1 MKYALIGNPNSGKTT
16 LFNSLTGATLRTGN
30 WPGVTIEKKEGKY
43 KEHSIV
49 DLPGI
54 YSLSPYS
61 PEEVVSRNFLLHEE
75 VDCVIN
81 IVDASNLERN
91 LYLTLQCL
99 ELDIPVVIA
108 FNMIDLAKEQGVNYD
123 IKAICSKLGVS
134 GVEISALKKQNLTEL
149 MNKAEEAAKK
159 PRAGFTVLKDV
170 ADFKEKI
177 KHSNFITS
185 KLLEGDAL
193 ISEEHAVL
201 MTKLK
206 DQKKLTSEQYAD
218 KFVEERYA
226 YIKNELTVIR
236 NKKESK
242 SKKIDDVLTHRIWGL
257 PLFILI
263 MFTVFHLTFSE
274 DFLFLGALG
283 IIPEGFSVPIIGEG
297 AIASPGIMLFNLMD
311 LLVGLIGDGL
321 AALFANAPIWCSSLI
336 VDGVWGGVGAILSF
350 IPNILVLFLFVAILE
365 DCGYMSRVAFLMDR
379 LFRSIGLSGKAFIP
393 LLSCFGCAVPG
404 IMATKTLKS
413 DKERRIAIMLT
424 PFFSCGAK
432 LPIWT
437 AFAAVLFAGAY
448 ADLIV
453 FGVYF
458 FGIAVSIIAAIILN
472 KLIKGKSEAFVM
484 EMPDYHTP
492 QARTICLLLWDKA
505 KHYLIKAAT
514 LIAAS
519 TVVLWLLTSFDWTFN
534 MVEEINQSILGSI
547 ANFIAPIFYPLGFG
561 RGEYASVFVIA
572 SFAGLIAKEEVPA
585 VLESLG
591 VLELAVASV
600 SPAAI
605 FAFMAFNL
613 LVVPCMAAVATARG
627 ELNNRKH
634 FWLTILFWVVIAYVF
649 GMLVYV
655 FSTLISYAWWVSLI
669 LVGVVALAIA
679 LYVIYIKKL
688 KNAEDALCNQ

>member
-1 MKYALIGNPNSGKTT
+1 
-16 LFNSLTGATLRTGN
+16 
-30 WPGVTIEKKEGKY
+30 
-43 KEHSIV
+43 
-49 DLPGI
+49 
-54 YSLSPYS
+54 
-61 PEEVVSRNFLLHEE
+61 
-75 VDCVIN
+75 
-81 IVDASNLERN
+81 
-91 LYLTLQCL
+91 
-99 ELDIPVVIA
+99 
-108 FNMIDLAKEQGVNYD
+108 
-123 IKAICSKLGVS
+123 
-134 GVEISALKKQNLTEL
+134 
-149 MNKAEEAAKK
+149 
-159 PRAGFTVLKDV
+159 
-170 ADFKEKI
+170 
-177 KHSNFITS
+177 
-185 KLLEGDAL
+185 
-193 ISEEHAVL
+193 

-206 DQKKLTSEQYAD
+206 NQKKLTSEQYAD

-321 AALFANAPIWCSSLI
+321 AKVFANAPEWCSSLI

-350 IPNILVLFLFVAILE
+350 IPNILVLFLFIAILE

-458 FGIAVSIIAAIILN
+458 FGIAVSIIAAIIN
-472 KLIKGKSEAFVM
+472 
-484 EMPDYHTP
+484 
-492 QARTICLLLWDKA
+492 
-505 KHYLIKAAT
+505 
-514 LIAAS
+514 
-519 TVVLWLLTSFDWTFN
+519 
-534 MVEEINQSILGSI
+534 
-547 ANFIAPIFYPLGFG
+547 
-561 RGEYASVFVIA
+561 
-572 SFAGLIAKEEVPA
+572 
-585 VLESLG
+585 
-591 VLELAVASV
+591 
-600 SPAAI
+600 
-605 FAFMAFNL
+605 
-613 LVVPCMAAVATARG
+613 
-627 ELNNRKH
+627 
-634 FWLTILFWVVIAYVF
+634 
-649 GMLVYV
+649 
-655 FSTLISYAWWVSLI
+655 
-669 LVGVVALAIA
+669 
-679 LYVIYIKKL
+679 
-688 KNAEDALCNQ
+688 